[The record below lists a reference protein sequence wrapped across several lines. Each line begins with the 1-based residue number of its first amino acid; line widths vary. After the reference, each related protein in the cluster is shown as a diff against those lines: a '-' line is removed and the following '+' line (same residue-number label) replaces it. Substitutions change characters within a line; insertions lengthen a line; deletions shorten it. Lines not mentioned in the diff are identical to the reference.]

1 MQFAAGFSPCDR
13 PQLQLPDG
21 GETGGRAGMFPTV
34 SHGPLSA
41 RGPTLKQEGFFV
53 CLFVCLKKKRFF
65 RVIHCPLVSMY

>member
-1 MQFAAGFSPCDR
+1 MHFAASFSPCDR

-21 GETGGRAGMFPTV
+21 GEMGGRAGMFPTA

-41 RGPTLKQEGFFV
+41 RGPTLKQEGFF

>member
-21 GETGGRAGMFPTV
+21 GEMGGRAGMFPTA

-41 RGPTLKQEGFFV
+41 RGPTLKQEGFFF
-53 CLFVCLKKKRFF
+53 LFVCLKKKRFF